1 MQEIFFLK
9 WCIKESIIGV
19 GHMIKSCRLKPCH
32 LLCDWFQTEWNN
44 LAVAITI
51 ILVIENEVKILQQDA
66 ATSWSTIN
74 HYWYQYN
81 CTCLFY
87 QLFIKQPSLHVC
99 SQQEWFSRL
108 LHILFKSQVFKLQII
123 HTLVIA
129 NTVLNFKFFKI

>member
-1 MQEIFFLK
+1 MWLVSNREHGANENLVQFIT
-9 WCIKESIIGV
+9 
-19 GHMIKSCRLKPCH
+19 RLRDAK
-32 LLCDWFQTEWNN
+32 WNN
-44 LAVAITI
+44 LAEAITI
-51 ILVIENEVKILQQDA
+51 ILVIEKEVKILQQDA
-66 ATSWSTIN
+66 TTSWSTIN
-74 HYWYQYN
+74 HYWYRYN

-129 NTVLNFKFFKI
+129 NTVLNFKFFKIWIYK